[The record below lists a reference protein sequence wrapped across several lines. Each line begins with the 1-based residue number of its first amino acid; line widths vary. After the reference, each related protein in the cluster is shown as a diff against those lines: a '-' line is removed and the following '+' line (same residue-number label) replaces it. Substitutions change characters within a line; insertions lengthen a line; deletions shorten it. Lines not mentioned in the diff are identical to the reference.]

1 MPNDD
6 RELCK
11 YNRGDWGFR
20 FSLFETKISS
30 GRVRQI
36 RRSEELVGL
45 CKTKRREEQL
55 KTQLNTTNPGAELKF
70 NS

>member
-11 YNRGDWGFR
+11 YNQGDWGFG
-20 FSLFETKISS
+20 FSLFETKISC

-55 KTQLNTTNPGAELKF
+55 I
-70 NS
+70 